1 MCRCSELLY
10 TDAFTIKCV
19 EHSIAFFPSS
29 ATDLDWSFIKHRW
42 RGGESYKQDLTSGID
57 WIDSTKLS
65 SNDSQIAS
73 FTATERWQSRKLWEV
88 HTLSSNCN
96 FKSADRAASGHV
108 DAYRYYLQQVTVCT
122 IQSLF
127 MYQWTDVALTQL
139 CTQNQLHHEC
149 SFLLQVTSSDPGE
162 FLLQLRSCVSKLCE
176 PSANYIPRRL
186 EIMSYAGIRLTSCGT
201 SRAFSAF
208 PVSCTALTLHL
219 CSIDALCS
227 NHREVACIDTLKR
240 NSNLSNLLFCF
251 WWVYSY
257 RRY

>member
-1 MCRCSELLY
+1 M
-10 TDAFTIKCV
+10 
-19 EHSIAFFPSS
+19 
-29 ATDLDWSFIKHRW
+29 
-42 RGGESYKQDLTSGID
+42 
-57 WIDSTKLS
+57 
-65 SNDSQIAS
+65 
-73 FTATERWQSRKLWEV
+73 
-88 HTLSSNCN
+88 LSSNCN

-149 SFLLQVTSSDPGE
+149 SFLLRVTSSDPGE

-227 NHREVACIDTLKR
+227 NHREVACIDTSPAPTEAQFKLEQSPVLFLVSVLLLKILT
-240 NSNLSNLLFCF
+240 SVL
-251 WWVYSY
+251 
-257 RRY
+257 